1 MRKDWIRTDEE
12 RELRRLRNLTKEE
25 RKLNKAFAKHQPIID
40 LPIVVRKKK
49 RILQTITKPVTQEL
63 VIQRIEPVHKNSLLS
78 IE

>member
-25 RKLNKAFAKHQPIID
+25 RKLNKSFAKQQPIID

-49 RILQTITKPVTQEL
+49 RILQTMTKPVTQEL
-63 VIQRIEPVHKNSLLS
+63 VVQRIEPVHKNSLLN